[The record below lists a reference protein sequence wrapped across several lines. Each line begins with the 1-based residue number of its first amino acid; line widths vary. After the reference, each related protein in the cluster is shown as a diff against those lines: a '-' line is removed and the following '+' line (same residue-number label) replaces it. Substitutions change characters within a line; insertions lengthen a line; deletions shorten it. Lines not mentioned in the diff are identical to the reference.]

1 MKGRHEATDH
11 LSGQSS
17 MRDAQPS
24 SWPSATSF
32 WLQSTLY
39 RAFSALSRPPSALP
53 WSLLWIADYRRQVV
67 EVSQVALDLGSACVP
82 NLAQQPASRP
92 VLEATQPE
100 SHLQPT
106 AQAAARRVLEA
117 TQTESHL
124 PPTAQAAA
132 AVRPVLEATQPEN
145 HLPPGAPAEVVHRQ
159 ETEAAPIRWQG
170 FWHQVAG
177 SAPALGQVHRLLPAA
192 VPRTQRPRL
201 RQHTTHSIP
210 K

>member
-106 AQAAARRVLEA
+106 AGN
-117 TQTESHL
+117 H
-124 PPTAQAAA
+124 PPAS
-132 AVRPVLEATQPEN
+132 
-145 HLPPGAPAEVVHRQ
+145 PPADA
-159 ETEAAPIRWQG
+159 
-170 FWHQVAG
+170 
-177 SAPALGQVHRLLPAA
+177 
-192 VPRTQRPRL
+192 
-201 RQHTTHSIP
+201 
-210 K
+210 